1 MQESTREP
9 MTNAAMLCPTSREAF
24 SLPCRGYARSLWILL
39 LAGTMLLSACGGG
52 ASSDPQ
58 KSGTLSGNWQFT
70 MTNPDATDENPPP
83 AGTLYGLQGGFLLDN
98 NGAVTGQ
105 AVYSISGIDISTSL
119 WAICDSGSAQITGTV
134 SGQTVNLKA
143 AAGSQTFTLQGT
155 LGPNGQITEPTFT
168 TPGGAVAGFES
179 CGAPA
184 SGLSW
189 SAQSVPPLTGSI
201 TGSFHSSSGNNS
213 GLANQDF
220 PLTGTL
226 TQGANIGASNAT
238 VTGTLSF
245 IDPTTLLSDY
255 PCIASGTVFV
265 NGQISGNTVVLQLI
279 GTNGSN
285 AGQIGNSANISGTT
299 PVTFDSTTNGYVLHS
314 AGTALNTA
322 GIGYI
327 VNTTACPAP
336 SRNDAGYICLG
347 LNSTTAC
354 QQPITLSPA
363 VLSFPP
369 QMLGSTN
376 PSTQTITL
384 TNIQGSGSAP
394 LTGLT
399 LTWITASGIG
409 SLAGPT
415 DFTGVANF
423 TGTDTCAPGEILSPS
438 GGSPFSLLPGQSC
451 TVTVSF
457 APQASC
463 TWLPA
468 SQGGVSPAQCPL
480 SLSATLTVNNVPSAD
495 PDDGQFPFLV
505 PITGSGLSFVQ
516 PSTPRLDF
524 GAEAFGEVS
533 LPQLLNLTNYGATPV
548 QILPKGTCVTGFGQ
562 VLTLPRPLMESS
574 PVAGLQVVS
583 SATQDNPSEPTTI
596 RYSCDTD
603 PSTLAP
609 NFQISSDTC
618 SGTLLEP
625 QAGCSLEI
633 EYIPQSANT
642 ATGGLDYSLEL
653 NTVQCTDPVNDP
665 PSQSNPCEL
674 DGGRFPVE
682 LTANLGSPLRMSPAA
697 GLNFGNVSAGK
708 SSVPQTVT
716 LLNDPVPNGPTVT
729 FAGKVV
735 VSGNYSETDDC
746 PASMAPGSSCTLT
759 VTFKPKSA
767 GHNSGGLAINYTTSS
782 SSALQ
787 TQPVYLLGTGQ

>member
-1 MQESTREP
+1 MQESTRDP
-9 MTNAAMLCPTSREAF
+9 MTNAAMRCPTNREPL
-24 SLPCRGYARSLWILL
+24 SPRLGGGYAQSLWILL
-39 LAGTMLLSACGGG
+39 LAGTILLSACGGNS
-52 ASSDPQ
+52 SSDPQ
-58 KSGTLSGNWQFT
+58 QSGTLSGNWQFT
-70 MTNPDATDENPPP
+70 MTNPDATDQNPPLP

-105 AVYSISGIDISTSL
+105 AVYSISGIDISTTL

-155 LGPNGQITEPTFT
+155 LGPNGQITNPTFT
-168 TPGGAVAGFES
+168 TPGGAAAGFEY

-201 TGSFHSSSGNNS
+201 TGGFHSASGNNS

-255 PCIASGTVFV
+255 PCISSGTVFV

-279 GTNGSN
+279 GTDGSN
-285 AGQIGNSANISGTT
+285 AGQIGSSASLSGTT
-299 PVTFDSTTNGYVLHS
+299 PVTFDPTTNGYVLHS
-314 AGTALNTA
+314 AGT
-322 GIGYI
+322 GYL
-327 VNTTACPAP
+327 VNTKACPAP
-336 SRNDAGYICLG
+336 SREDFGYICLA

-363 VLSFPP
+363 VLSFPS

-384 TNIQGSGSAP
+384 TNSEASGGAP
-394 LTGLT
+394 PKGLT
-399 LTWITASGIG
+399 LTWMAQSGVTDTG
-409 SLAGPT
+409 TT
-415 DFTGVANF
+415 DFTGVPNF
-423 TGTDTCAPGEILSPS
+423 KGADTCVPGEILDTTGGPS
-438 GGSPFSLLPGQSC
+438 TFTGSPFNLLPGQSC

-468 SQGGVSPAQCPL
+468 NQGGTSPAQCPL
-480 SLSATLTVNNVPSAD
+480 SLSATLTVNNVPSVNK
-495 PDDGQFPFLV
+495 DGDGEFLV

-516 PSTPRLDF
+516 PSTPELNF
-524 GAEAFGEVS
+524 GAEAFGEASVS
-533 LPQLLNLTNYGATPV
+533 QLLSFTNFGATPV
-548 QILPKGTCVTGFGQ
+548 QILPPETCVNTIVNGQ
-562 VLTLPRPLMESS
+562 IQEHTLPHPLEMGS

-583 SATQDNPSEPTTI
+583 APSAPTPPTI
-596 RYSCDTD
+596 QYVCDYDLNTEQ
-603 PSTLAP
+603 P
-609 NFQISSDTC
+609 NFQIASDTC

-625 QAGCSLEI
+625 QAACSMEI
-633 EYIPQSANT
+633 AFVPQSLSTYSSA
-642 ATGGLDYSLEL
+642 LDYFLEL
-653 NTVQCTDPVNDP
+653 NTYQCTDPVNDP
-665 PSQSNPCEL
+665 PSPSNPCEL

-682 LTANLGSPLRMSPAA
+682 LQANMPSPLRMLPAA
-697 GLNFGNVSAGK
+697 GLDFGNVSVGK

-716 LLNDPVPNGPTVT
+716 LLNDPVPNAPAVNFVGKFVVT
-729 FAGKVV
+729 GSFT
-735 VSGNYSETDDC
+735 ETDNC
-746 PASMAPGSSCTLT
+746 PASLTPGGSCVLS
-759 VTFKPKSA
+759 VTFKPSA
-767 GHNSGGLAINYTTSS
+767 KGHNQGTISIYYTPGGTTTP
-782 SSALQ
+782 Q
-787 TQPVYLLGTGQ
+787 IVYLRGSGQ